1 MPAIRID
8 GLSVRFTARHDQSM
22 EARACLS
29 IASDNYDP
37 DGDFYDRPQGR
48 PTSQEHA
55 LMGYPA
61 HHSLV

>member
-1 MPAIRID
+1 
-8 GLSVRFTARHDQSM
+8 VRFTARHDQSM